1 MPVSKEIVRHIAKL
15 SKLSL
20 TDFEEEKFTLELNK
34 ILEYME
40 KLNSIKT
47 DNIEPMS
54 YPVDGFNVFREDEI
68 VNSIDR
74 EAALKNAPQRTDEFF
89 KVPKI
94 L

>member
-1 MPVSKEIVRHIAKL
+1 MPVNREIVKHIAKL

>member
-1 MPVSKEIVRHIAKL
+1 MPVNREIVKHIAKL

-47 DNIEPMS
+47 DNIETMS